1 MSPDERLKIMNTRRQ
16 QAWSEAQ
23 RLLDDVGREHRDLS
37 AEEQA
42 QWQRMNGDID
52 ALDAEIEDLT
62 FKTERQKESEQIR
75 AAEGISFGSS
85 GYKDTSDELRRFL
98 RGEGPHSLTVP
109 VHRAAHERCLM
120 RDGATAME
128 ARALAWD
135 TGSIAS
141 AVPTSMAR
149 ALYESMEASS
159 AVLRMPTRKVVTDSG
174 ETMLFPTL
182 ASHSIA
188 TQVSGQGT
196 VLAGTDP
203 VFANFELGAFKYG
216 ELVIVANE
224 VVTDTSF
231 DIAAFI
237 GSDLGRAIGRKIGT
251 DLVLGSGSGQPTG
264 VATAATSAG
273 SVTTGGS
280 LIGPTYETLVDTRYA
295 VNDEYRASKSAAWL
309 FKDATTAAIRKLR
322 DGAGGTVGTP
332 LWSPS
337 MIAGAPDMLLGS
349 PVYIDHNVASMASNA
364 RIGYFA
370 DWNSFYVRQVGD
382 VVIEVD
388 RSRYFDTDQ
397 LGVRGK
403 WRVDGNLADS
413 DALVSMLQNV

>member
-1 MSPDERLKIMNTRRQ
+1 MPVLSER
-16 QAWSEAQ
+16 
-23 RLLDDVGREHRDLS
+23 D
-37 AEEQA
+37 
-42 QWQRMNGDID
+42 
-52 ALDAEIEDLT
+52 
-62 FKTERQKESEQIR
+62 FKVFTDP
-75 AAEGISFGSS
+75 FVY
-85 GYKDTSDELRRFL
+85 GYVDNFL
-98 RGEGPHSLTVP
+98 
-109 VHRAAHERCLM
+109 
-120 RDGATAME
+120 
-128 ARALAWD
+128 
-135 TGSIAS
+135 
-141 AVPTSMAR
+141 PT